1 MNYNTNLQTNN
12 TSLQGILRTVNN
24 LTEGSEGSAPE
35 TWAFT
40 MEDGS
45 TKNEVVNVVTVCPIT
60 YRLDPG
66 ITSSNTNTYIKYGD
80 TYETVLSSGTANSY
94 TYFDAIYIDI
104 SNGDGTGFSVG
115 FDPDPETPWLAY
127 LSFSNVDRPL
137 EIYATLAGYGHDED
151 LE

>member
-24 LTEGSEGSAPE
+24 LTEGSEGSTPE

-80 TYETVLSSGTANSY
+80 TYKTVLSSGTANSY
-94 TYFDAIYIDI
+94 TYFDDI
-104 SNGDGTGFSVG
+104 FISVSYGDGWGASEDFA
-115 FDPDPETPWLAY
+115 PDPETPWLAY
-127 LSFSNVDRPL
+127 LSWSNVQQPL
-137 EIYATLAGYGHDED
+137 EIYATLKDFGYDED